1 MSTRVMIPGSRFAAA
16 ADNFARWRP
25 YASIAGNSYSFAHNP
40 LVHRMRL
47 ATISQSILEAMKSH
61 KVIPDVVD
69 DFVPSSLLSVDYAG
83 GHHAALGNTLQYS
96 ETRGLPKFSITHIN
110 DHEAPTQSLLSP
122 SQRFTIVMTD
132 PDAPPTSDAHRSS
145 HYANFVISGIRV
157 TSTDAVTELDTGMPD
172 SPETVAPAN
181 GQVLLEYQLPILDL
195 PTRRHRYVFLLYRED
210 GRTVPKTPPERHNWG
225 FGSAVAGAREWANR
239 YSLTLVGA
247 NFFYIHNELAMQPGQ
262 NK

>member
-1 MSTRVMIPGSRFAAA
+1 MSTRVMIPGSRFVAA
-16 ADNFARWRP
+16 ADNFARWRSH
-25 YASIAGNSYSFAHNP
+25 ASIAGNPYSFAHNP

-69 DFVPSSLLSVDYAG
+69 DFVPSSLLSVDYAE

-96 ETRGLPKFSITHIN
+96 EARDLPKFSITHIN
-110 DHEAPTQSLLSP
+110 EHEAPAQSLLSP

-132 PDAPPTSDAHRSS
+132 PDSPPTSEAHKPS

-157 TSTDAVTELDTGMPD
+157 TSAGAVTEFDTGLPD
-172 SPETVAPAN
+172 SPDTVAPAN
-181 GQVLLEYQLPILDL
+181 GQVLLDYQLPSYDA

-210 GRTVPKTPPERHNWG
+210 GRMVPKTPQERDNWG
-225 FGSAVAGAREWANR
+225 FGSAVAGAREWASR
-239 YSLTLVGA
+239 YGLTLVGA
-247 NFFYIHNELAMQPGQ
+247 NFFYIHNEQAMQLGQ
-262 NK
+262 SN

>member
-16 ADNFARWRP
+16 ADNLARWRP
-25 YASIAGNSYSFAHNP
+25 YVSIAGNPYSFAHNP
-40 LVHRMRL
+40 LIHRMRL

-69 DFVPSSLLSVDYAG
+69 DFVPSSLLSVDYAE

-96 ETRGLPKFSITHIN
+96 EARDLPKFSITHIN
-110 DHEAPTQSLLSP
+110 EQEAPTQSLLSP

-132 PDAPPTSDAHRSS
+132 PDAPPTSDAHKSS

-157 TSTDAVTELDTGMPD
+157 TSTDAVTEFDTGMPD

-181 GQVLLEYQLPILDL
+181 GQVLLDYQLPILDV

-225 FGSAVAGAREWANR
+225 FGSAVAGAREWASR
-239 YSLTLVGA
+239 YGLTLVGA
-247 NFFYIHNELAMQPGQ
+247 NFFYIHSELAMQPEQ
-262 NK
+262 NN